1 MPTSAFAK
9 YIPKAWPY
17 VYSGTLL
24 VGRIAGGIPTDPK
37 VAEGWLRTKLGGQ
50 VDDAVRQQVAE
61 VMSERGVSPE
71 AAVEVVNA
79 NRHLN
84 GFKRL
89 TCPDCP
95 EGDVAKCTLPGVHE
109 LHIEGRQLKAAIKE
123 AASVAAAAGK
133 LPLTK
138 WGKTGKWLN
147 AFVAEHICVVED
159 KLPLGLMEPTGIA
172 QRFVHTHNGSGI
184 QYEEYCDDVE
194 INFTVTTD
202 HKFPEEQW
210 AMLWLTGEQQGI
222 GATRSQGYGRYT
234 VTRWE
239 ATRTPKA

>member
-1 MPTSAFAK
+1 MTTSAFAR

-17 VYSGTLL
+17 EYAGTMH
-24 VGRIAGGIPTDPK
+24 VGRIAGGTPTDPK
-37 VAEGWLRTKLGGQ
+37 VAEGWLRTKLGEQ
-50 VDDAVRQQVAE
+50 SDDIVRQQVAE
-61 VMSERGVSPE
+61 VMLERGVAAE
-71 AAVEVVNA
+71 EAVELVNA

-84 GFKRL
+84 GFKRDENGL
-89 TCPDCP
+89 Y
-95 EGDVAKCTLPGVHE
+95 
-109 LHIEGRQLKAAIKE
+109 IEGRHLKAAIKE
-123 AASVAAAAGK
+123 AVSCAVAVGK
-133 LPLTK
+133 LPSRG
-138 WGKTGKWLN
+138 WGATNKGSK

-172 QRFVHTHNGSGI
+172 QRFVHTHNGTGI
-184 QYEEYCDDVE
+184 QYEEYCDDVD
-194 INFTVTTD
+194 IDFTITTD

-239 ATRTPKA
+239 TVRSPKS